1 MILRIEDITVDQS
14 INLREVDRVTV
25 SQYSEAMERG
35 DKFPAIGV
43 VDDGEAKWLYAGF
56 HRIQAAQEAGLEHF
70 EAEVRDGTRRDAE
83 ALACAEN
90 AEHGRPRRNQEKR
103 DAVKK
108 MRHLYPD
115 WSGNQ
120 IAKWVKVSNHLVA
133 KVDATHTWNIPSM
146 DQERTF
152 IHHKTGQPTTM
163 KTGNIG
169 VKPEAELPDGYRGKV
184 YHHGN
189 LANGTVATC
198 LVCHQSYDGTKIEYC
213 PYCYHTPE
221 QRSDYLEAQQQP
233 DTGSPARTNDLVNQI
248 ETLPEV
254 VEPKSDIVVE
264 FAGKKVGT
272 LGELLDIKL
281 PEDVRR
287 EQFIDLNLA
296 VIKSSKLLDGLIEGC
311 QKNFE
316 LMEIPVSF
324 EEKNAFPA
332 TCQKFWHWLYQDDM
346 EHGFTNA
353 RRSRESIV
361 QSLEEL
367 LVFYRALESERVF
380 TREYY
385 DE

>member
-1 MILRIEDITVDQS
+1 MILKIEDITVDQS
-14 INLREVDRVTV
+14 INLRDVDLVTV
-25 SQYSEAMERG
+25 SQYSEAMEQG

-43 VDDGEAKWLYAGF
+43 VDDGETKWLYAGF

-70 EAEVRDGTRRDAE
+70 EAEVREGTRLDAE
-83 ALACAEN
+83 YLACTEN
-90 AEHGRPRRNQEKR
+90 AIHGVPRTREEKWAAVERALRLRPDKSGREIARDLKVGHTFVEKVR
-103 DAVKK
+103 KSLTGID
-108 MRHLYPD
+108 
-115 WSGNQ
+115 SSEN
-120 IAKWVKVSNHLVA
+120 
-133 KVDATHTWNIPSM
+133 
-146 DQERTF
+146 QERTYTTK
-152 IHHKTGQPTTM
+152 HGTVATM

-169 VKPEAELPDGYRGKV
+169 VKPEAELPDGYRGKN

-189 LANGTVATC
+189 LASGTVATC

-233 DTGSPARTNDLVNQI
+233 ETTSSTAEVNQI

-311 QKNFE
+311 QKDLE
-316 LMEIPVSF
+316 LMEISVS
-324 EEKNAFPA
+324 EKNAFPA
-332 TCQKFWHWLYQDDM
+332 TSQKFWHWLYQDDM

-353 RRSRESIV
+353 RRSKELTV

-367 LVFYRALESERVF
+367 LVFYRALESERIF